1 MNIGFDDQ
9 IFGLQSRGGISRYFV
24 EIGQAMQAQG
34 AQVHCA
40 PGLHLNI
47 HLAGAG
53 FKVSGRYLKSYPK
66 ALANKIRRGNAAYS
80 AFCLRRAKIDL
91 LHETYYRPNEGD
103 RHAGRGPRVV
113 TVHDLIHEIFAAE
126 YAPNDKVAATMRAA
140 VQRADHVICVS
151 ERTRQDLVERF
162 GTPIGKT
169 SVVHH
174 GISALEAA
182 QAARPLGPLGPPFFL
197 FVGNRQGYKNFEGLL
212 RAFAASASLRRDV
225 RIVAFGGGAAQA
237 SELALIQ
244 SLGLSVGSAAGG
256 VEFAGGDDGVLGA
269 HMGAALAMVYPSRY
283 EGFGMP
289 PLEAMQMGCPVVC
302 SQASVMP
309 EVLGDAPHYVDPE
322 AIDDIRRGLE
332 EVKDSSTLRADLVQR
347 GRQRA
352 GLYSWQRCAG
362 ETLAVYRQV
371 LGA

>member
-1 MNIGFDDQ
+1 MKIGFDDQ
-9 IFGLQSRGGISRYFV
+9 IFGLQQRGGISRYFV

-40 PGLHLNI
+40 PGLHLNT

-53 FKVSGRYLKSYPK
+53 FQVSGHYLKSYPK

-80 AFCLRRAKIDL
+80 AFCLRRAGIDL
-91 LHETYYRPNEGD
+91 LHETYYRPNESD
-103 RHAGRGPRVV
+103 QHAGRRPRVV

-126 YAPNDKVAATMRAA
+126 YAPNDKVAAAMRVA

-162 GTPIGKT
+162 GTPVGKT

-174 GISALEAA
+174 GISALAA
-182 QAARPLGPLGPPFFL
+182 SQTPRPPGAPFFL

-212 RAFAASASLRRDV
+212 RAFAASPGLRRDV
-225 RIVAFGGGAAQA
+225 RLVAFGGGAPQA

-244 SLGLSVGSAAGG
+244 GLGLFVGRAAGT
-256 VEFAGGDDGVLGA
+256 VEFVGGDDGALGA

-309 EVLGDAPHYVDPE
+309 EVLGDAPHYVDPD

-332 EVKDSSTLRADLVQR
+332 EVKDSSTLRADLIQR
-347 GRQRA
+347 GRRQA
-352 GLYSWQRCAG
+352 GGYSWQRCAN
-362 ETLAVYRQV
+362 ETLAVYRHV